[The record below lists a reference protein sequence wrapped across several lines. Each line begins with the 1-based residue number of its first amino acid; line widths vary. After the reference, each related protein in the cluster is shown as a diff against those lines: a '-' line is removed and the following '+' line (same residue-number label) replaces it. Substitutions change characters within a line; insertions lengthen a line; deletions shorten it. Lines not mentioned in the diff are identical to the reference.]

1 MVKEYFDE
9 LYLMVLDSVLT
20 ERELIETTA
29 ELLYFVECMI
39 FAWWNIDDIDRKN
52 KGQILNKTVVR

>member
-1 MVKEYFDE
+1 LVKEYFDE

-29 ELLYFVECMI
+29 ELLYLVEWMI

-52 KGQILNKTVVR
+52 K